1 VVEIG
6 REIVDAAQISE
17 PKPRTMYGPNR
28 STIEPTTDNPAIY
41 DQFHP
46 ERMYPMVFGL
56 KPYCAISVGAT
67 TLKAIRIMY
76 EKN

>member
-1 VVEIG
+1 
-6 REIVDAAQISE
+6 
-17 PKPRTMYGPNR
+17 M
-28 STIEPTTDNPAIY
+28 EPTTDNPAIY

-46 ERMYPMVFGL
+46 ERMYPMVFGV